1 MYVTLKEARKQLGLH
16 PNTLRKYADEGII
29 DTIKTPSGQ
38 RRFNIESFIQQKQN
52 SLQTILYC
60 RVSSVRQKDDLNNQ
74 KNYLISKY
82 PGAEIISEVGSGLNF
97 KRKGLR
103 TILERLLQGNSI
115 KLVVAERD
123 RLCRFGFELVEYL
136 IVKNGGELVVLNQ
149 IASSPESELVSDIL
163 SIIHVFSCRIHGMRK
178 YKNQI
183 KEDKDLPNPNP
194 KINS

>member
-82 PGAEIISEVGSGLNF
+82 PGAEIISDVGSGLNF

-183 KEDKDLPNPNP
+183 KEDKDLPNPDP